1 MNFSTKLKNLE
12 AEFTRVNYSS
22 STVLNDFTKHLYNL
36 MKSDFLLVDVDTLD
50 DLQSMY
56 AALKNAKM
64 TKEQSDL
71 IGFIDK
77 RKYS

>member
-1 MNFSTKLKNLE
+1 M
-12 AEFTRVNYSS
+12 NYSS

-36 MKSDFLLVDVDTLD
+36 KKSDFLLVDVDTLD